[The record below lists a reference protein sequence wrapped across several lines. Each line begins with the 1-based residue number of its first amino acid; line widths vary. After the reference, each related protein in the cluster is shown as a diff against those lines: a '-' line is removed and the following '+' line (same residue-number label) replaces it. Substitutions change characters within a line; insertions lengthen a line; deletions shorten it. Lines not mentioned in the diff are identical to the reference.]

1 MGLSTGNRRDKHTPP
16 PLLLHLPAFPPRSL
30 KGKKSFP
37 VLIYFY
43 SLVHWYFWITSTGIL
58 YRGITTTRQI
68 SGLSPR
74 VLTGCFPAH
83 LLTACSRR
91 TSPTGSARTPPRPLP
106 DSPLPGAA
114 RGRARCHPHPPRR
127 GVYLSPCLLLEGG
140 GCSTV
145 WLPSISTTHLVFSS
159 SSARRGGT
167 GLQPRGGR
175 APFSPH
181 PLAFPL
187 TSPVHGS
194 DPDGHLHL
202 GVRHLSPPL
211 RRAAPLSGTVQRQRP
226 CRAGARQG
234 PGGEGGGRGGGGEGG
249 GGEGGGGRA
258 AAQPQSPPRSAGSGA
273 ARRRRRLH
281 NCRCRPANPSRHLP
295 PQTRR
300 GGAEQH
306 RKNSSAF
313 VHGERSYHASLQAA
327 TEEGCANGEKA
338 EQRPAAAKE
347 REERRMR
354 REGRGSRA
362 LRLALTLPSR
372 HVTLR
377 GGAVPPSPVP
387 SAAVRRPQRPWCR
400 RFFPW

>member
-234 PGGEGGGRGGGGEGG
+234 PGGEGGGGEEGEKEEEEREAEGGRRRSPSRLPAQPALALPADGVVCITAAAAPPIPAAIFRRKRGGEAPSSIGKT
-249 GGEGGGGRA
+249 RA
-258 AAQPQSPPRSAGSGA
+258 PSCTGSEATTPLFRLPPRKGAQTENRQSSAPRRQKKGRSGA
-273 ARRRRRLH
+273 CAGRDGEAG
-281 NCRCRPANPSRHLP
+281 RCA
-295 PQTRR
+295 
-300 GGAEQH
+300 
-306 RKNSSAF
+306 
-313 VHGERSYHASLQAA
+313 
-327 TEEGCANGEKA
+327 
-338 EQRPAAAKE
+338 
-347 REERRMR
+347 
-354 REGRGSRA
+354 
-362 LRLALTLPSR
+362 LPSR
-372 HVTLR
+372 C
-377 GGAVPPSPVP
+377 PPGT
-387 SAAVRRPQRPWCR
+387 
-400 RFFPW
+400 